1 MSVVDEIVLPDDV
14 VLEPVEALPSA
25 LRKQLKYEQGDYAL
39 TRPRSRTPSIIVDAR
54 TAGLLA
60 QLRKPSTIV
69 DAVIRYSR
77 AEHLDPSETL
87 ESAFPVLRRILNA
100 GLLLAAD
107 SQLARPIATTYA
119 RGDTVGALR
128 IVEPVHV
135 IIDTE
140 VYLARAADRSLAA
153 LKVARPGAEGKLR
166 VPLANEAAMLKRLGG
181 KVSPQ
186 VIEWGEVDGRPY
198 LAVSWC
204 SGADAHEAAVEARRR
219 GPDGRA
225 DLFSIAMGI
234 ADAYANL
241 HGQGVLHGDVH
252 PRNVLVDEHNRVK
265 LIDFGLAVP
274 IISEDTS
281 GEAKRGCVDLFMEPE
296 LARAHLA
303 EIPPPRVS
311 AASEQY
317 AVAALVYLVLTG
329 AHTHDFVLE
338 ERQMKRQIADE
349 PPRAFRE
356 RGVSELP
363 YLERT
368 LRRALDKDPALR
380 FPTMRDFLRDL
391 SEACAA
397 DQESLR
403 NVRVSAP
410 NRLREAPRLLGE
422 VLERLAISGPLIGTR
437 LEAPT
442 SSVSHGAAGIAYAV
456 LRIACGRGDEKLL
469 ALADV
474 WSSKAL
480 RDVASSERDAFWNAA
495 LQITEETTGT
505 RSFHH
510 TASGVHCVDA
520 LIARARGDEISLR
533 RALRA
538 FVAVS
543 APPWS
548 HLDVSFGRAGNLL
561 GCALLLDAST
571 TASFPEEKALRSLGD
586 QLFSEVWRELDA
598 SAPIGEAS
606 ALRSLGAAHG
616 WAGILYAVLRWCESS
631 GGSTPANLG
640 ERLEELAAL
649 ATPVGRGLRWPSA
662 VGNHSGSGLQA
673 SWCNG
678 AAGFVHLWTLAHRL
692 LGEQQYARMARGA
705 AWAAFEAPQSNGDL
719 CCGLAGRA
727 YALLNLYRHGGDR
740 VWLHRARDLAECAA
754 VSSQA
759 SSLRRDSLYQGL
771 VGVALLAAD
780 LECPEQSC
788 MPLFEA
794 EGWRA

>member
-1 MSVVDEIVLPDDV
+1 MGVVDEIVLPEDV
-14 VLEPVEALPSA
+14 VLEPVESLSA
-25 LRKQLKYEQGDYAL
+25 AMRERLQYEQGDYAL

-54 TAGLLA
+54 TAGLLE

-77 AEHLDPSETL
+77 AEQLDPSETL
-87 ESAFPVLRRILNA
+87 ESAFPVLRRFLNA

-107 SQLARPIATTYA
+107 SQLARPIEMTYA
-119 RGDTVGALR
+119 RGDTVGSLR
-128 IVEPVHV
+128 VVEPVHL

-153 LKVARPGAEGKLR
+153 VKVARPGAEGKLR
-166 VPLANEAAMLKRLGG
+166 APLAHEAAMLKRLDG
-181 KVSPQ
+181 KVSPRFL
-186 VIEWGEVDGRPY
+186 EWGEADGRPY

-204 SGADAHEAAVEARRR
+204 PGADAAEAAAEARRR

-225 DLFSIAMGI
+225 DLFSVAMGI
-234 ADAYANL
+234 VDAYAYL

-252 PRNVLVDEHNRVK
+252 PRNVVVDEDNAVR
-265 LIDFGLAVP
+265 LIDFGLAMP
-274 IISEDTS
+274 ITSEDTPV
-281 GEAKRGCVDLFMEPE
+281 ETRRGCVDLFMEPE

-303 EIPPPRVS
+303 EIPPPPVS
-311 AASEQY
+311 PASEQY
-317 AVAALVYLVLTG
+317 AVAALLYLLLTG

-338 ERQMKRQIADE
+338 ERQMQSQVADE
-349 PPRAFRE
+349 PPRTFRE
-356 RGVSELP
+356 RGVRDLP
-363 YLERT
+363 HLERT
-368 LRRALDKDPALR
+368 LLRALDKDPALR
-380 FPTMRDFLRDL
+380 FPTMSEFLRDL
-391 SEACAA
+391 SEASAA
-397 DQESLR
+397 DQGARRSD
-403 NVRVSAP
+403 RVSAAH
-410 NRLREAPRLLGE
+410 RLREAPRLLGE
-422 VLERLAISGPLIGTR
+422 VLERLIISGPLIATQ

-442 SSVSHGAAGIAYAV
+442 SSISHGAAGIAYAL

-480 RDVASSERDAFWNAA
+480 RDVASPGKDAFWSVA
-495 LQITEETTGT
+495 LGISEEATGR

-520 LIARARGDEISLR
+520 LIAHARGDEISQR

-538 FVAVS
+538 FVAAS
-543 APPWS
+543 GPPWS

-561 GCALLLDAST
+561 GCALLLEAPT
-571 TASFPEEKALRSLGD
+571 TASLPGDEGLRSLGD
-586 QLFSEVWRELDA
+586 ELSSEVWRELDA

-606 ALRSLGAAHG
+606 PLRSLGAAHG
-616 WAGILYAVLRWCESS
+616 WAGILYAALRWSESS
-631 GGSTPANLG
+631 GVPTPANLG

-662 VGNHSGSGLQA
+662 IGDQSGSGLQA

-692 LGEQQYARMARGA
+692 LGEQHYARMATEA
-705 AWAAFEAPQSNGDL
+705 AWTAFEAPQANGDL

-727 YALLNLYRHGGDR
+727 YALLNLYKHSGDR

-754 VSSQA
+754 VSSRA
-759 SSLRRDSLYQGL
+759 TSLRPASLYQGL
-771 VGVALLAAD
+771 IGVGLLAAD

-788 MPLFEA
+788 MPLFES
-794 EGWRA
+794 EGWR